1 MKEVP
6 MIYVKA
12 NQAGIVTVI
21 LIAFVFQQPWLIFA
35 LWVIQTIGLLLGGQW
50 NLFVRIAKL
59 IVKPSSTGATQA
71 AELQRFNNTLAVIFL
86 TISIISFSLGSA
98 IVGYVFAAFLF
109 VAAFVALLGYC
120 IGCTIYF
127 QYKQW
132 VAKRRL
138 NRS

>member
-6 MIYVKA
+6 MVYVKA
-12 NQAGIVTVI
+12 NQAGMVTVI
-21 LIAFVFQQPWLIFA
+21 FIAFALQQPLLLFA

-50 NLFVRIAKL
+50 NLFVRMAKL
-59 IVKPSSTGATQA
+59 IMKPSSTGTTQA

-86 TISIISFSLGSA
+86 TISILSFSLGWA

-109 VAAFVALLGYC
+109 AAAFVAILGFC

-138 NRS
+138 NHS